1 MSTNPADEVAARK
14 RAERE
19 KNPIHIEQLDAS
31 VLAALPKDVK
41 ILSIKQSGES
51 AWCESFRIDTNLQDG
66 SERQYF
72 VKIKTGKLGKRM
84 MQGTYESELLY
95 HSYCP
100 EHVPTPIA
108 WGAYKDHP
116 DTWFYICD
124 FHDMAMEK
132 LDPSAFVDIITG
144 VHKASMGKSPLGKY
158 GFHIPTHLA
167 HEDSWE
173 IWYTKAMQTMYDLEK
188 SKYGIDEEL
197 EVIFEALRSKVIP
210 RLLRPLETGGRSIE
224 PCLLHS
230 DLWPGN
236 CMLEKKTGKII
247 IFDSCAFWGHNECDL
262 GSWRAPR
269 YNMGEEFFTCYK
281 DIVKPSQTEEDW
293 DDRNRL
299 YAIRYD
305 LLVSALYPEKPEFHD
320 RAKDEMRILVKKFP
334 GGFEDWEAR
343 HASS

>member
-41 ILSIKQSGES
+41 ILSIRQSGES
-51 AWCESFRIDTNLQDG
+51 AWCESYRIDTKLRDG

-72 VKIKTGKLGKRM
+72 VKTKIGELGKRM
-84 MQGTYESELLY
+84 ME
-95 HSYCP
+95 
-100 EHVPTPIA
+100 
-108 WGAYKDHP
+108 
-116 DTWFYICD
+116 
-124 FHDMAMEK
+124 EK
-132 LDPSAFVDIITG
+132 LDPSTFVDIITG

-167 HEDSWE
+167 HVPNDNTWEDSWE
-173 IWYTKAMQTMYDLEK
+173 VWYNRAMQTMYDLEK
-188 SKYGIDEEL
+188 SKYGVDEEL

-236 CMLEKKTGKII
+236 CMLEKETGKII

-281 DIVKPSQTEEDW
+281 DIVKPSQPEEDW

-320 RAKDEMRILVKKFP
+320 RAKAEMRGLVKKFP

-343 HASS
+343 QVFSPRDL